1 MEHALQDRI
10 GGYLLSHHTRQG
22 VQGLKAGWS
31 VTISRETGA
40 GGSSVAQRL
49 ADYLERRSPDHGSW
63 AVFDHDLVQK
73 ALEQHRLPKDFERF
87 MPEDAT
93 RLLRDTVEDLLGLH
107 PASSELVRRVSE
119 TMLNL
124 ARNGNVILVGRGGNI
139 ITSRLP
145 NVVHVRLIGSLAT
158 RLKNVQRHYNFST
171 VAAEEFVTKM
181 DRARKRYL
189 RQNFGS
195 QIDAPSSYDLT
206 INTGSVSF
214 EEAAMLIGEAVLGR
228 MSRREAD
235 DSQSDAARFLAR
247 SRLSEV

>member
-1 MEHALQDRI
+1 MEHALQDRL
-10 GGYLLSHHTRQG
+10 GGYLLSHRTRQG
-22 VQGLKAGWS
+22 VQGLRTGWS
-31 VTISRETGA
+31 VTISREAGA

-49 ADYLERRSPDHGSW
+49 ADYLEKRSPDHGSW

-93 RLLRDTVEDLLGLH
+93 RMLHDTVEDLLGLH

-124 ARNGNVILVGRGGNI
+124 ARNGNVILVGRGGNV

-145 NVVHVRLIGSLAT
+145 NVFHARFVGSRAA
-158 RLKNVQRHYNFST
+158 RLKNIRRQNNFST
-171 VAAEEFVTKM
+171 AAAEEFLIKM
-181 DRARKRYL
+181 DRARRRYL

-195 QIDAPSSYDLT
+195 QIDDPLSYDLT
-206 INTGSVSF
+206 INTGRVSF

-228 MSRREAD
+228 MSYREGG
-235 DSQSDAARFLAR
+235 
-247 SRLSEV
+247 